1 MIKEISFEI
10 KDKKHNYM
18 EKLQCLDLKK
28 MSNIANNINLDVNY
42 IFGGYNLSVF
52 EEKESDRLILIM
64 Q

>member
-1 MIKEISFEI
+1 
-10 KDKKHNYM
+10 M